1 MYHLTTIPG
10 RKKVYIKLN
19 NIIIIVNNIENT
31 SKINEIVL
39 EYPNSKIFS
48 LNYFT
53 HKKLDENSI
62 EHEIGENYLTDL
74 DKNNIDEQTVET
86 TSNWHVHQNFKNY
99 FMFDGINLPSLIEME
114 LFDYISKIY
123 KTTLTIIRVIEK
135 EKPTTLIDMTDF
147 GDLIQQLCNQKK
159 IDYVKITD
167 IQQASTYFDK
177 INIKYNIGSIPFS
190 ITISKNN
197 YKKIKNFVE
206 KITKQFLKLSQNFDT
221 HKKSILLLDFNPV
234 QYDFLL
240 KELSNTNKNILL
252 LNQRRPAAWNF
263 QSFNIV
269 RRSHSNVIYLNDFS
283 KKIEN
288 EINKEKILKKDE
300 FDIVWNFDS
309 IFKETFTI
317 ENFSIWNSIKDSFT
331 KMCTSR
337 LLDSIERIMLLRQF
351 FAKHDV
357 SVILEWAETAPH
369 EKEVIYM
376 AKKFGKTSIMLQHA
390 MSPNGTMWDKAGRF
404 FSFFSGP
411 LNSEKQVV
419 WGEITKQY
427 AIRYNHNPKNIT
439 SIGSPRH
446 DKFFQAKKVD
456 DKGII
461 LLATTGISEF
471 FAETS
476 TTGDYLKFNNFVREV
491 CRVVKNLDDKKLV
504 IKPHPQP
511 DFVNNIIDLIKK
523 IDPQIEIV
531 LDTDLVKLI
540 NSCELLITFKNS
552 TIALESIILNKPT
565 ISLQTDK
572 WAEESEIAKKHG
584 VISISKIEDIEPAIN
599 RILNDSSFKTEVL
612 KNSEIFVEEYFSNK
626 GTASKSLAKFLEKF

>member
-1 MYHLTTIPG
+1 M
-10 RKKVYIKLN
+10 N

-31 SKINEIVL
+31 SKINEIFL

-74 DKNNIDEQTVET
+74 DKNNIDEHTIET
-86 TSNWHVHQNFKNY
+86 TSNWHLNQNFKNY
-99 FMFDGINLPSLIEME
+99 LMFDEISLPSLIEME
-114 LFDYISKIY
+114 LFDYFSKIY
-123 KTTLTIIRVIEK
+123 KTALTIIRVIEK

-147 GDLIQQLCNQKK
+147 GDLIQQFCNQEK
-159 IDYVKITD
+159 IDYMKIND

-177 INIKYNIGSIPFS
+177 INIKYNIGSIPLS
-190 ITISKNN
+190 LTLSKSNF
-197 YKKIKNFVE
+197 KKIKSFVE
-206 KITKQFLKLSQNFDT
+206 KITKQFLKLSQNFDIQ
-221 HKKSILLLDFNPV
+221 KKSILLLDFNPV

-252 LNQRRPAAWNF
+252 LNQRKPAVWNF

-269 RRSHSNVIYLNDFS
+269 RKSQSNVIYLNDFS
-283 KKIEN
+283 KKIKN
-288 EINKEKILKKDE
+288 QIKKEKIRKKDE

-309 IFKETFTI
+309 IFKEIFII

-337 LLDSIERIMLLRQF
+337 FIDSIERIMLLNQF
-351 FAKHDV
+351 FTNHNV

-369 EKEVIYM
+369 EKEVIHVG
-376 AKKFGKTSIMLQHA
+376 KKFYKTSIMLQHA
-390 MSPNGTMWDKAGRF
+390 MSASGTMWDKAGRF
-404 FSFFSGP
+404 FSFFSSS
-411 LNSEKQVV
+411 LNSEKQIV

-427 AIRYNHNPKNIT
+427 AIRYNHNPKNI
-439 SIGSPRH
+439 IPMGSPRH

-456 DKGII
+456 GRGII

-476 TTGDYLKFNNFVREV
+476 TTSNYLKFNNFVREV
-491 CRVVKNLDDKKLV
+491 CRAVKNLDDKKLV

-540 NSCELLITFKNS
+540 NSSELLITFNNS
-552 TIALESIILNKPT
+552 TIALESMILNKPT

-572 WAEESEIAKKHG
+572 WAEESEITKKHG
-584 VISISKIEDIEPAIN
+584 VISISKIEDIEPTIN
-599 RILNDSSFKTEVL
+599 RILNDSSFKSEVL
-612 KNSEIFVEEYFSNK
+612 KNSEIFVEEYFSNR